1 MMTRLR
7 RGEEGFALVT
17 AVAILAIMTL
27 LLIVVLTTGNDAFSV
42 SERNSRFTRTLGVA
56 EAGIDNVVTQLGQ
69 SRLSADPCPITP
81 PNNNVCTVVGGE
93 YQVDWSTDQDGN
105 VTITSVGYFP
115 SKANAQ
121 VTRKIQAVYQP
132 VPVFNYALYSNT
144 TVAIKDGQVV
154 YGDIFANQ
162 SVTLGSGDVVCGSIL
177 SSGGDVATATGSASI
192 RKSYTDNSGRVCTG
206 KSARVWAG
214 GKIDLGTNGLVEG
227 DGRASAPVGTAC
239 PPSPNTLYSIKANTV
254 LGQATACGIVSA
266 TTPNFPPV
274 SGVRTDPPTLGTMPT
289 FTWDP
294 ANYPS
299 VNCIPFSNPCNST
312 VTSTTAYQQFNALSK
327 AGMKGVYAVWQSNPS
342 CGQIT
347 SLPSSS
353 CTKLDL
359 SNLTLTGDLTI
370 VTNAPVDFDNT
381 QTITTTT
388 PATLVID
395 SSYIPSPSTACT
407 ANNGGDCSI
416 YGQNSI
422 VFDTQDPNNPN
433 DGIAG
438 LLYTPGKCAFKNQAN
453 SADGALYCGSMDIK
467 NGFQI
472 TYNSRIA
479 KIVGFGG
486 SLQQVTW
493 KELTG

>member
-1 MMTRLR
+1 MMARLR

-27 LLIVVLTTGNDAFSV
+27 LLIVVLTTGNDAFNV
-42 SERNSRFTRTLGVA
+42 SEQNARFTRTLGVA

-69 SRLSADPCPITP
+69 SRLSTNPCPLTP
-81 PNNNVCTVVGGE
+81 ANNNVCTVAGGE

-105 VTITSVGYFP
+105 VTITSVGYYP
-115 SKANAQ
+115 SKATAQ

-132 VPVFNYALYSNT
+132 APVFNYAIYSNT
-144 TVAIKDGQVV
+144 TVSIKDGQVV

-162 SVTLGSGDVVCGSIL
+162 SVSLGSGAVVCGSIL
-177 SSGGDVATATGSASI
+177 SSGGDIVTSTGSAGVY
-192 RKSYTDNSGRVCTG
+192 KSYTDNTGRVCSG
-206 KSARVWAG
+206 KNGRVWAD
-214 GKIDLGTNGLVEG
+214 GKIDLGTNGLIQG
-227 DGRASAPVGTAC
+227 DATASAPVGTAC
-239 PPSPNTLYSIKANTV
+239 PNILYSIKANTV

-266 TTPNFPPV
+266 TTPNFPAV
-274 SGVRTDPPTLGTMPT
+274 SGVRTDPPTLAPMPP

-294 ANYPS
+294 GNYQS
-299 VNCIPFSNPCNST
+299 VNCIPYSNPCNST
-312 VTSTTAYQQFNALSK
+312 VTSATAYQQFNALSK
-327 AGMKGVYAVWQSNPS
+327 AGMKGVYAVWQTNPS

-359 SNLTLTGDLTI
+359 SNLTLSGDLTI
-370 VTNAPVDFDNT
+370 VTNAPIDFGNT
-381 QTITTTT
+381 GNITTTT
-388 PATLVID
+388 PATLALV
-395 SSYIPSPSTACT
+395 SLYVPSPSSACT

-416 YGQNSI
+416 YGKNSI

-433 DGIAG
+433 DGVAG
-438 LLYTPGKCAFKNQAN
+438 LLYTPGKCAFKNSAN
-453 SADGALYCGSMDIK
+453 SADGAIYCGSMDIK

-479 KIVGFGG
+479 KIIGFGG
-486 SLQQVTW
+486 SLQQVVW